1 MDDLTK
7 RDAKGL
13 RALLPDLYL
22 AAAVQGD
29 VAARARLEQAVT
41 LLKGLEA
48 DQPAAGF
55 PASIDTPGQLES
67 RVAQTRLEELLGKL
81 PTAPEWLGLYRDLCE
96 ERKPG
101 RPQARRWQWRT
112 ALFIA
117 WSCAPKERRWPKT
130 RGELASLLGCSE
142 SAFRVW
148 RHKDPEIDER
158 IRSLPAAMLLEHVAE
173 VFDALTTVATMP
185 DPKAFQDRRL
195 FLEITG
201 NYQPSGNLAVSMTP
215 ISYIEVAEVED
226 DAE

>member
-1 MDDLTK
+1 MADDLTGL
-7 RDAKGL
+7 DARVL
-13 RALLPDLYL
+13 RGLLPELYKQAKAGD
-22 AAAVQGD
+22 AAAQNRVIK
-29 VAARARLEQAVT
+29 VVE
-41 LLKGLEA
+41 LLKGLEG

-67 RVAQTRLEELLGKL
+67 RVAATRLEELLAKL
-81 PTAPEWLGLYRDLCE
+81 PAAPEWLGLYRDLCE

-112 ALFIA
+112 ALYIA

-130 RGELASLLGCSE
+130 KGELASLMGCAE

-158 IRSLPAAMLLEHVAE
+158 IRSLPAAMLLEHVAG
-173 VFDALTTVATMP
+173 VFDALATVATMP

-215 ISYIEVAEVED
+215 ISYIEVAEAED